1 MRRGRWTLTLGVAT
15 ALGVV
20 GTACGGATTVSG
32 GGGGGQG
39 AASPVGGGFDI
50 QEAEDHGAA
59 DLSGLRETSLELDD
73 TYFEPTVLMGEPGQ
87 DLSIELEN
95 EGQAPH
101 TFTLDDES
109 IDQEVQP
116 GQKVEVNMTFPD
128 SGHLGFIC
136 RFHFAGGMIGAL
148 SVEGDL
154 GSSRMLPA
162 EGSGGGAEDSGGGG
176 GEDSGGNQG
185 PGY

>member
-1 MRRGRWTLTLGVAT
+1 MRRGRWTLMLGMAT
-15 ALGVV
+15 TIGVV
-20 GTACGGATTVSG
+20 GTACGGATVDG

-39 AASPVGGGFDI
+39 QPTAAGGGFNI

-59 DLSGLRETSLELDD
+59 DLAGLRETSLELDD
-73 TYFEPTVLMGEPGQ
+73 GYFEPTVLMGEPGQ
-87 DLSIELEN
+87 ELSIELEN

-116 GQKVEVNMTFPD
+116 GQKVEVEVTFPD

-136 RFHFAGGMIGAL
+136 RFHFADGMIGAL

-154 GSSRMLPA
+154 GSTRTLPA
-162 EGSGGGAEDSGGGG
+162 QGSGGGAEDSGGGD
-176 GEDSGGNQG
+176 DSGGMQG

>member
-1 MRRGRWTLTLGVAT
+1 MILALPTTLGLVA
-15 ALGVV
+15 AS
-20 GTACGGATTVSG
+20 CGGETTVSPGGGG
-32 GGGGGQG
+32 GGGGGQQQ
-39 AASPVGGGFDI
+39 SGGGFVIED
-50 QEAEDHGAA
+50 AEDHGAA
-59 DLSGLRETSLELDD
+59 DLSGLSETSLELDD
-73 TYFEPTVLMGEPGQ
+73 FYFEPTVLMGEAGQ
-87 DLSIELEN
+87 TVNIELEN

-116 GQKVEVNMTFPD
+116 GQKVEVEVTFPD

-136 RFHFAGGMIGAL
+136 RFHFADGMIGAL

-154 GSSRMLPA
+154 GSTRTLPA
-162 EGSGGGAEDSGGGG
+162 QGSGGGAEDSGGD
-176 GEDSGGNQG
+176 DSGGMQG